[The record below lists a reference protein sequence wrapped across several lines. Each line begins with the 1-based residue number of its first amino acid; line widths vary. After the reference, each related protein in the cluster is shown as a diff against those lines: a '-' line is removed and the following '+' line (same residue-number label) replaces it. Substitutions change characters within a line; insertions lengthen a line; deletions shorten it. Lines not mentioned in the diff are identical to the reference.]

1 MDAVQVPW
9 RGCNA
14 QSLKMG
20 PRSSYVSPYVVRILV
35 GACGFLLIDFGGV
48 SGVEGGEGEF
58 ALLCT
63 MGHTFFL
70 R

>member
-1 MDAVQVPW
+1 MRP
-9 RGCNA
+9 
-14 QSLKMG
+14 L
-20 PRSSYVSPYVVRILV
+20 SSCGSPYVVCILV
-35 GACGFLLIDFGGV
+35 GACGFLLIDLGGV

-63 MGHTFFL
+63 VGHTFFL

>member
-1 MDAVQVPW
+1 M
-9 RGCNA
+9 R
-14 QSLKMG
+14 LL
-20 PRSSYVSPYVVRILV
+20 SSCVSPYVVCILV
-35 GACGFLLIDFGGV
+35 GACGFLLIDLGGV

-63 MGHTFFL
+63 VGHTFFL